1 MDRQTRK
8 HCGVICANVKGFE
21 HLTGEID
28 EKQSL
33 KVRLEYIFFT
43 SLDLICHMD

>member
-8 HCGVICANVKGFE
+8 YRGVICANVKRQ
-21 HLTGEID
+21 HLTGGTD

-43 SLDLICHMD
+43 SLDLICHMY